1 MTIHGT
7 SMAVVVESHIGLDDI
22 VEDQASS
29 VARGVERMVAYCPC
43 KIGCI
48 EQP

>member
-29 VARGVERMVAYCPC
+29 VAQGRGEGGGILPM
-43 KIGCI
+43 
-48 EQP
+48 

>member
-7 SMAVVVESHIGLDDI
+7 SMVVVVESHTGLDDI

-29 VARGVERMVAYCPC
+29 VAQGVERMVAYCPC

-48 EQP
+48 EQL